1 MFGISHQGDIQN
13 TVATFMLWA
22 QTYQGK
28 KQTKITGITTPVGAY
43 GDTALVSQE
52 YWCCVRPET
61 VKDLKCQPQSNKNCL
76 LKLHICECTNTHT
89 HTHTRPLDQRQTGY
103 RETFPKVPL
112 FSRANQCKPHMSTC
126 VSRLRITREELQ
138 NYNTELIW
146 ELLTHQSYLLEK
158 EDQTVLKWGQILSGE
173 DSGRSLPW
181 YTTM

>member
-89 HTHTRPLDQRQTGY
+89 HTPDLWIRDRRVTEKL
-103 RETFPKVPL
+103 FPKSHFFPEQTSASHICLPVYPG
-112 FSRANQCKPHMSTC
+112 FVSQEKNSRI
-126 VSRLRITREELQ
+126 ITQ
-138 NYNTELIW
+138 NLYGNF
-146 ELLTHQSYLLEK
+146 
-158 EDQTVLKWGQILSGE
+158 
-173 DSGRSLPW
+173 
-181 YTTM
+181 